1 MRKGL
6 YSNVV
11 KDHKGNEN
19 IIVIYSDS
27 IANCYRNNKVRINN
41 SIRSGQIRFRNSPGT
56 TSGELLNYIDSTLAE
71 RNYDTTIVHVGI
83 NDIINDD
90 SSTKVENLVLNLEKI
105 AIKLKKYGIKNVC
118 LSGLV
123 FTTRIYLPLVNQVNK
138 CVLDICKA
146 HNISFINND
155 NIIRNDIYSDG
166 LHLLRSGKFLLSNNF
181 IENINNFLEMHTHHP
196 HVPIH
201 IPLL

>member
-6 YSNVV
+6 YRNVV

-123 FTTRIYLPLVNQVNK
+123 FTTRVYLPLLNQVNK

>member
-1 MRKGL
+1 M
-6 YSNVV
+6 
-11 KDHKGNEN
+11 D
-19 IIVIYSDS
+19 
-27 IANCYRNNKVRINN
+27 
-41 SIRSGQIRFRNSPGT
+41 P
-56 TSGELLNYIDSTLAE
+56 TLGE
-71 RNYDTTIVHVGI
+71 RNYDTAMVHIGI

-123 FTTRIYLPLVNQVNK
+123 FTTRVYLPLLNQVNK

-181 IENINNFLEMHTHHP
+181 IENINNFLEMHTHTPSTCP
-196 HVPIH
+196 HTH
-201 IPLL
+201 TTSLDHSYFSDLEAFRKCKL

>member
-1 MRKGL
+1 M
-6 YSNVV
+6 
-11 KDHKGNEN
+11 D
-19 IIVIYSDS
+19 
-27 IANCYRNNKVRINN
+27 
-41 SIRSGQIRFRNSPGT
+41 P
-56 TSGELLNYIDSTLAE
+56 TLAE
-71 RNYDTTIVHVGI
+71 RNYDTAIVHVGI

-105 AIKLKKYGIKNVC
+105 VIKLKKYGIKNVC

-123 FTTRIYLPLVNQVNK
+123 FTTRVYLPLLNQVNK

-181 IENINNFLEMHTHHP
+181 IENINFLEKHTHHP
-196 HVPIH
+196 DVPIH